1 MLDPDLFAEMM
12 EYINKSYPE
21 WRGDIESKEFMAHW
35 YDRFKEFEDEKF
47 KKRVVEYA
55 DEVGLRPNVARLKNY
70 IKGQSNF
77 AKNEK
82 HKGLK
87 NFRRA

>member
-12 EYINKSYPE
+12 EEINKSYPD
-21 WRGDIESKEFMAHW
+21 WRGDIQSKSFMSHW
-35 YDRFKEFEDEKF
+35 YNRFREFEDEKF
-47 KKRVVEYA
+47 KDKVNGYI

-77 AKNEK
+77 AKNEE